1 MVNKILRIYCFL
13 LLITVFI
20 IGSVVYFVLNG
31 EKSELINTIS
41 ENSFLAIKSNYSNA
55 MVEIENEIKN
65 QAYLISLLKEYTND
79 TELFVQLQVLTKNN
93 DFVIDTYVSDM
104 QGVTISAQEGGIVE
118 GYNAKNL
125 KKEWYVSIIDKGITY
140 NITKP
145 VINLSGDYIFTI
157 SVPMYNER
165 KVSGVFAMDVDLGKL
180 LSIRDDF
187 SYLISDKEGIVVAA
201 SSEYLSFQSKS
212 IYELNSKLKNK
223 NHVSFVDREGGKFLI
238 NKNKLDE
245 NFDLYVFCPVGKLED
260 LNKKNIET
268 ILFILISGGIV
279 NLCIFFILFRRE
291 LRTIPQIVSFLESFS
306 SGLLNKRQIEKSN
319 NELDI
324 ICESAFDVQ
333 KKIGEVVTTS
343 SGVMSELLTRQ
354 ANITEM
360 LSNVSSSA
368 HKELS
373 MVELVATATTEL
385 SANSEE
391 VARNALEAEQATN
404 ETLTAV
410 KAGSDALAN
419 TESISKE
426 IKQSIDETLIVVNNL
441 RVYSDEI
448 STVLDMINTISEQT
462 NLLALN
468 AAIEA
473 ARAGEQ
479 GRGFAVVA
487 DEVRTLASK
496 TQKSTVTIK
505 DIIVKLQEQAK
516 LAGSLML
523 DNTSLVEESTQSAFT
538 LNMAFNSISE
548 QIKNISDVNSMVA
561 TASSEQ
567 SLVTSDISSQINSI
581 NSIVQENMNSF
592 KSTTKE
598 CKYIS
603 SLVDRVVSLLS
614 FFKM

>member
-13 LLITVFI
+13 LLITVCI
-20 IGSVVYFVLNG
+20 IGSVVYFVLNE
-31 EKSELINTIS
+31 EKSELLNTIS
-41 ENSFLAIKSNYSNA
+41 EKSFLAIKSNYSNA

-65 QAYLISLLKEYTND
+65 QAYLISLLKEYTTD

-125 KKEWYVSIIDKGITY
+125 KKEWYVSIIDKGIAY

-260 LNKKNIET
+260 LNNKNIET
-268 ILFILISGGIV
+268 ILFILISGGIA

-291 LRTIPQIVSFLESFS
+291 LRTVPQIVSFLESFS

-360 LSNVSSSA
+360 LSNVSESA
-368 HKELS
+368 QNELS

-441 RVYSDEI
+441 RAYSDEI
-448 STVLDMINTISEQT
+448 STVLDMINSISEQT

-523 DNTSLVEESTQSAFT
+523 DNTSLVEESTQSAST

-581 NSIVQENMNSF
+581 NSIVKENMNSF

-598 CKYIS
+598 CKDIS
-603 SLVDRVVSLLS
+603 SLVDRVFSLLS

>member
-13 LLITVFI
+13 LLITVCI
-20 IGSVVYFVLNG
+20 IGSVVYFVLNE
-31 EKSELINTIS
+31 EKSELFNTIS
-41 ENSFLAIKSNYSNA
+41 EKSFLAIKSNYSNA

-65 QAYLISLLKEYTND
+65 QAYLISLLKEYTTD

-125 KKEWYVSIIDKGITY
+125 KKEWYVSIIDKGIAY

-223 NHVSFVDREGGKFLI
+223 NHVSFVDRDGGKFLI

-260 LNKKNIET
+260 LNNKNIET
-268 ILFILISGGIV
+268 ILFILISGGIA

-291 LRTIPQIVSFLESFS
+291 LRTVPQIVSFLESFS

-360 LSNVSSSA
+360 LSNVSESA
-368 HKELS
+368 QNELS

-441 RVYSDEI
+441 RAYSDEI
-448 STVLDMINTISEQT
+448 STVLDMINSISEQT

-523 DNTSLVEESTQSAFT
+523 DNTSLVEESTQSAST

-581 NSIVQENMNSF
+581 NSIVKENMNSF

-598 CKYIS
+598 CKDIS
-603 SLVDRVVSLLS
+603 SLVDRVFSLLS

>member
-13 LLITVFI
+13 LVITVFI
-20 IGSVVYFVLNG
+20 IGSVVYFILNG
-31 EKSELINTIS
+31 EKSDLINTIS
-41 ENSFLAIKSNYSNA
+41 EKSFLAINSSYSNA

-79 TELFVQLQVLTKNN
+79 TELSVQLQVLTKNN

-145 VINLSGDYIFTI
+145 VINLSGDYIFTV

-180 LSIRDDF
+180 LSVRDDF

-245 NFDLYVFCPVGKLED
+245 NFDLYVFCSVGKLED
-260 LNKKNIET
+260 LNKKSIEI
-268 ILFILISGGIV
+268 ILFILISGGIA
-279 NLCIFFILFRRE
+279 NLCLFFILFRRE

-333 KKIGEVVTTS
+333 KKISEVVTTS

-441 RVYSDEI
+441 RAYSDEI
-448 STVLDMINTISEQT
+448 STVLDMINSISEQT

-523 DNTSLVEESTQSAFT
+523 ENTSLVEESTQSAFT

-614 FFKM
+614 FFKI

>member
-13 LLITVFI
+13 LLITVCI
-20 IGSVVYFVLNG
+20 IGSVVYFVLNE
-31 EKSELINTIS
+31 EKSELFNTIS
-41 ENSFLAIKSNYSNA
+41 EKSFLAIKSNYSNA

-65 QAYLISLLKEYTND
+65 QAYLISLLKEYTTD

-125 KKEWYVSIIDKGITY
+125 KKEWYVSIIDKGIAY

-260 LNKKNIET
+260 LNNKNIET
-268 ILFILISGGIV
+268 ILFILISGGIA

-291 LRTIPQIVSFLESFS
+291 LRTVPQIVSFLESFS

-360 LSNVSSSA
+360 LSNVSESA
-368 HKELS
+368 QNELS

-441 RVYSDEI
+441 RAYSDEI
-448 STVLDMINTISEQT
+448 STVLDMINSISEQT

-523 DNTSLVEESTQSAFT
+523 DNTSLVEESTQSAST

-581 NSIVQENMNSF
+581 NSIVKENMNSF

-598 CKYIS
+598 CKDIS
-603 SLVDRVVSLLS
+603 SLVDRVFSLLS

>member
-13 LLITVFI
+13 LVITVFI

-41 ENSFLAIKSNYSNA
+41 EKSFLAINSSYSNA

-79 TELFVQLQVLTKNN
+79 TELSVQLQVLTKNN

-145 VINLSGDYIFTI
+145 VINLSGDYIFTV

-180 LSIRDDF
+180 LSVRDDF

-245 NFDLYVFCPVGKLED
+245 NFDLYVFCSVGKLED
-260 LNKKNIET
+260 LNKKSIEI
-268 ILFILISGGIV
+268 ILFILISGGIA
-279 NLCIFFILFRRE
+279 NLCLFFILFRRE

-441 RVYSDEI
+441 RAYSDEI
-448 STVLDMINTISEQT
+448 STVLDMINSISEQT

-523 DNTSLVEESTQSAFT
+523 ENTSLVEESTQSAFT

>member
-1 MVNKILRIYCFL
+1 
-13 LLITVFI
+13 
-20 IGSVVYFVLNG
+20 
-31 EKSELINTIS
+31 
-41 ENSFLAIKSNYSNA
+41 
-55 MVEIENEIKN
+55 
-65 QAYLISLLKEYTND
+65 
-79 TELFVQLQVLTKNN
+79 
-93 DFVIDTYVSDM
+93 M
-104 QGVTISAQEGGIVE
+104 QGVTISAQGGGIVE

-145 VINLSGDYIFTI
+145 VINPSGDYIFTI

-180 LSIRDDF
+180 LSIRDDL

-201 SSEYLSFQSKS
+201 SSEYLRFQTKP
-212 IYELNSKLKNK
+212 IYELNSKLNNK
-223 NHVSFVDREGGKFLI
+223 NHVSFVDRKGDKFLI

-245 NFDLYVFCPVGKLED
+245 NYDLYVFCPVGELED
-260 LNKKNIET
+260 LTNKNIET
-268 ILFILISGGIV
+268 ILFILILGGIV

-291 LRTIPQIVSFLESFS
+291 LRTVPQIVNFLKSFS
-306 SGLLNKRQIEKSN
+306 SGLLNKREIEKSN
-319 NELDI
+319 NELDV

-333 KKIGEVVTTS
+333 KTIGEVVTTS
-343 SGVMSELLTRQ
+343 SEVMSELLIRQ

-360 LSNVSSSA
+360 LSSVSEYA
-368 HKELS
+368 QNELS

-448 STVLDMINTISEQT
+448 STVLDMINSISEQT

-598 CKYIS
+598 CKDIS

>member
-13 LLITVFI
+13 LLITVCI
-20 IGSVVYFVLNG
+20 IGSVVYFVLNE
-31 EKSELINTIS
+31 EKSELFNTIS
-41 ENSFLAIKSNYSNA
+41 EKSFLAIKSNYSNA

-65 QAYLISLLKEYTND
+65 QAYLISLLKEYTTD

-125 KKEWYVSIIDKGITY
+125 KKEWYVSIIDKGIAY

-260 LNKKNIET
+260 LNNKNIET
-268 ILFILISGGIV
+268 ILFILISGGIA

-291 LRTIPQIVSFLESFS
+291 LRTVPQIVSFLESFS

-333 KKIGEVVTTS
+333 KK
-343 SGVMSELLTRQ
+343 L
-354 ANITEM
+354 
-360 LSNVSSSA
+360 
-368 HKELS
+368 
-373 MVELVATATTEL
+373 
-385 SANSEE
+385 
-391 VARNALEAEQATN
+391 
-404 ETLTAV
+404 
-410 KAGSDALAN
+410 
-419 TESISKE
+419 
-426 IKQSIDETLIVVNNL
+426 
-441 RVYSDEI
+441 
-448 STVLDMINTISEQT
+448 
-462 NLLALN
+462 
-468 AAIEA
+468 
-473 ARAGEQ
+473 
-479 GRGFAVVA
+479 
-487 DEVRTLASK
+487 
-496 TQKSTVTIK
+496 
-505 DIIVKLQEQAK
+505 VKL
-516 LAGSLML
+516 
-523 DNTSLVEESTQSAFT
+523 
-538 LNMAFNSISE
+538 
-548 QIKNISDVNSMVA
+548 
-561 TASSEQ
+561 
-567 SLVTSDISSQINSI
+567 
-581 NSIVQENMNSF
+581 
-592 KSTTKE
+592 
-598 CKYIS
+598 
-603 SLVDRVVSLLS
+603 
-614 FFKM
+614 

>member
-1 MVNKILRIYCFL
+1 
-13 LLITVFI
+13 
-20 IGSVVYFVLNG
+20 VYFVLNE
-31 EKSELINTIS
+31 EKSELLNTIS
-41 ENSFLAIKSNYSNA
+41 EKSFLAIKSNYSNA

-65 QAYLISLLKEYTND
+65 QAYLISLLKEYTTD

-125 KKEWYVSIIDKGITY
+125 KKEWYVSIIDKGIAY

-238 NKNKLDE
+238 NKNKFDE

-260 LNKKNIET
+260 LNNKNIET
-268 ILFILISGGIV
+268 ILFILISGGIA

-291 LRTIPQIVSFLESFS
+291 LRTVPQIVSFLESFS

-360 LSNVSSSA
+360 LSNVSESA
-368 HKELS
+368 QNELS

-441 RVYSDEI
+441 RAYSDEI
-448 STVLDMINTISEQT
+448 STVLDMINSISEQT

-523 DNTSLVEESTQSAFT
+523 DNTSLVEESTQSAST

-581 NSIVQENMNSF
+581 NSIVKENMNSF

-598 CKYIS
+598 CKDIS
-603 SLVDRVVSLLS
+603 SLVV
-614 FFKM
+614 

>member
-20 IGSVVYFVLNG
+20 IGSFVYFIFNG

-268 ILFILISGGIV
+268 LLFILISGGIA

-306 SGLLNKRQIEKSN
+306 SGLLNKKQIEKSN